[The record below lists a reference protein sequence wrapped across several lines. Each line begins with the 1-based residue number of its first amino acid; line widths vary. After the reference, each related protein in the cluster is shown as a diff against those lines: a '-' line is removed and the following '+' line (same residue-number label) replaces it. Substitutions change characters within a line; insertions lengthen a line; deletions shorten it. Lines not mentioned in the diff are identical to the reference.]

1 MDEEEC
7 MTNYILIVA
16 AIILLCLFLNKIS
29 AKLGI
34 PVLLALFCSAC
45 CLEQMVF

>member
-34 PVLLALFCSAC
+34 PVLLAFILLGML
-45 CLEQMVF
+45 LEQMDF